1 MKLILLRRWRAA
13 PRVVCAGHHSRAASS
28 FAGRG
33 ILHLWHAV
41 AARTQR
47 RHLVD
52 SHINR
57 DRAGARRDPSAA
69 RGPSAIGAGKT
80 WWRSR
85 VCHRRGR
92 GRLLVPHLE
101 ERGAR
106 LELLDDHSGG
116 REHGEAAVLEP
127 ARNRPGESRNEF
139 FLIEPRHERD
149 TRHAITTH
157 TQQVILAIDATL
169 SHRTAQTRQTN
180 NNNKQTTRDTH
191 KQQGRGVFD
200 AARDSLVCISLS
212 ASGSSGLRPRGSKS
226 RSPGV

>member
-1 MKLILLRRWRAA
+1 M
-13 PRVVCAGHHSRAASS
+13 
-28 FAGRG
+28 
-33 ILHLWHAV
+33 
-41 AARTQR
+41 
-47 RHLVD
+47 D

-106 LELLDDHSGG
+106 LEPLDNHPGG
-116 REHGEAAVLEP
+116 REHREAAVLEP

-139 FLIEPRHERD
+139 SHRAATRERD
-149 TRHAITTH
+149 TQPQHTNKSSLSSSRDRRDRQTTTTNKQHMATPSTRH
-157 TQQVILAIDATL
+157 TQ
-169 SHRTAQTRQTN
+169 
-180 NNNKQTTRDTH
+180 TTGTV
-191 KQQGRGVFD
+191 VFD

-212 ASGSSGLRPRGSKS
+212 ASGSSGLRPSGSKS
-226 RSPGV
+226 CAKPPG